1 MDSETRMKE
10 LFRDYYSSLRYEIPD
25 LLGSREIGFIPFSG
39 TMIRH
44 RSLRGREEL
53 SKFLSNIVPR
63 HMYYS
68 LAYYDHPTKRSMQ
81 EKGWKGAELIFD
93 LDADHLEGASTM
105 TYEQILD
112 EVKKH
117 TLRLIFTFLTGMLGI
132 SEDSIKLYFSGGR
145 GYHVHVQDDGIY
157 PLDSNSRREI
167 SNLVR
172 GEGISLTSIRNVHD
186 TLKRDPSGWFSIID
200 EDVADLYEGIRKN
213 SPKSIDLLNSILKKE
228 DQVKKYLLSLDNFVD
243 MEGNTARKI
252 DVFPSR
258 GIRKYSLMG
267 PRDLEVCEAIA
278 KATIDRTKCEIDE
291 PVTTDIHRLIRFPGS
306 LHGKTGL
313 AVTRIALQDLEK
325 FNPLDSAIPQ
335 IFQGKNDTVRIN
347 RPLTIT
353 MKGEKFSLSGEVE
366 VPRYVALF
374 AVASRAGE
382 FISI

>member
-10 LFRDYYSSLRYEIPD
+10 IFREYYSNLRYEIPD
-25 LLGSREIGFIPFSG
+25 LLGSREIGFIPFGG

-53 SKFLSNIVPR
+53 GKFLTSIVPR

-93 LDADHLEGASTM
+93 LDADHLEGASSM

-117 TLRLIFTFLTGMLGI
+117 TLRLIFTFLIGILGI
-132 SEDSIKLYFSGGR
+132 SENSIKLYFSGGR

-157 PLDSNSRREI
+157 RLDSNSRREI

-172 GEGISLTSIRNVHD
+172 GEGVSLSSLLNVHD
-186 TLKRDPSGWFSIID
+186 TFRRDPSGWFSLID
-200 EDVADLYEGIRKN
+200 TDIVHLYEGIRKN
-213 SPKSIDLLNSILKKE
+213 LPDSIAKLKTILKKE
-228 DQVKKYLLSLDNFVD
+228 DQVEKYLSSLEKFAR
-243 MEGNTARKI
+243 MEGNTARKVDI
-252 DVFPSR
+252 FPTP
-258 GIRKYSLMG
+258 GIRKYAAMG
-267 PRDLEVCEAIA
+267 PKDLEICEWIA
-278 KATIDRTKCEIDE
+278 RETINRTKCEIDE
-291 PVTTDIHRLIRFPGS
+291 PVTTDVHRLIRFPGS

-313 AVTRIALQDLEK
+313 AVTRIQLHDLEK
-325 FNPLDSAIPQ
+325 FNPLDSAIPEA
-335 IFQGKNDTVRIN
+335 FLDKHDKVRIN
-347 RPLTIT
+347 RPMTIT
-353 MKGEKFSLSGEVE
+353 MKGEMHSLSGELE

-382 FISI
+382 FI

>member
-10 LFRDYYSSLRYEIPD
+10 IFREYYSNLRYEIPD
-25 LLGSREIGFIPFSG
+25 LLGSREIGFIPFGG

-53 SKFLSNIVPR
+53 GKFLTSIVPR

-68 LAYYDHPTKRSMQ
+68 LAYYDYPTKRSMQ

-93 LDADHLEGASTM
+93 LDADHLEGASSM

-117 TLRLIFTFLTGMLGI
+117 TLRLIFTFLIGILGI

-157 PLDSNSRREI
+157 RLDSNSRREI

-172 GEGISLTSIRNVHD
+172 GEGVSLSSLLNVHD
-186 TLKRDPSGWFSIID
+186 TFRRDPSGWFSLID
-200 EDVADLYEGIRKN
+200 TDIVHLYGGIRKN
-213 SPKSIDLLNSILKKE
+213 LPDSTAKMKTILKKE
-228 DQVKKYLLSLDNFVD
+228 DQVEKYLSSLEKFAR
-243 MEGNTARKI
+243 MEGNTARKVDI
-252 DVFPSR
+252 FPTP
-258 GIRKYSLMG
+258 GIKKYAAMG
-267 PRDLEVCEAIA
+267 PKDLEICEWIA
-278 KATIDRTKCEIDE
+278 RETINRTKCEIDE
-291 PVTTDIHRLIRFPGS
+291 PVTTDVHRLIRFPGS

-313 AVTRIALQDLEK
+313 AVTRIQLHDLEK
-325 FNPLDSAIPQ
+325 FNPLDSAIPEA
-335 IFQGKNDTVRIN
+335 FLDKHDKVRIN
-347 RPLTIT
+347 RPMTIT
-353 MKGEKFSLSGEVE
+353 MKGEMHSLSGELE

-382 FISI
+382 FI

>member
-10 LFRDYYSSLRYEIPD
+10 IFREYYSNLRYEIPD
-25 LLGSREIGFIPFSG
+25 LLGSREIGFIPFGG

-53 SKFLSNIVPR
+53 GKFLTSIVPR

-93 LDADHLEGASTM
+93 LDADHLEGASSM

-117 TLRLIFTFLTGMLGI
+117 TLRLIFTFLIGILGI

-157 PLDSNSRREI
+157 RLDSNSRREI

-172 GEGISLTSIRNVHD
+172 GEGVSLSSLLNVHD
-186 TLKRDPSGWFSIID
+186 TFRRDPSGWFSLID
-200 EDVADLYEGIRKN
+200 ADIVHLYEGIRKN
-213 SPKSIDLLNSILKKE
+213 LPDSIAKLKTILKKE
-228 DQVKKYLLSLDNFVD
+228 DQVEKYLSSLEKFAR
-243 MEGNTARKI
+243 MEGNTARKVDI
-252 DVFPSR
+252 FPTP
-258 GIRKYSLMG
+258 GIKKYAAMG
-267 PRDLEVCEAIA
+267 PKDLEICEWIA
-278 KATIDRTKCEIDE
+278 RETINRTKCEIDE
-291 PVTTDIHRLIRFPGS
+291 PVTTDVHRLIRFPGS

-313 AVTRIALQDLEK
+313 AVTRIQLHDLEK
-325 FNPLDSAIPQ
+325 FNPLDSAIPEA
-335 IFQGKNDTVRIN
+335 FLDKHDKVKIN
-347 RPLTIT
+347 RPMTIT
-353 MKGEKFSLSGEVE
+353 MKGEMHSLSGELE

-382 FISI
+382 FI

>member
-10 LFRDYYSSLRYEIPD
+10 IFREYYSNLRYEIPD
-25 LLGSREIGFIPFSG
+25 LLGSREIGFIPFGG

-53 SKFLSNIVPR
+53 GKFLTSIVPR

-93 LDADHLEGASTM
+93 LDADHLEGASSM

-117 TLRLIFTFLTGMLGI
+117 TLRLIFTFLIGILGI

-157 PLDSNSRREI
+157 RLDSNSRREI
-167 SNLVR
+167 SNFVR
-172 GEGISLTSIRNVHD
+172 GEGVSLSSLLNVHD
-186 TLKRDPSGWFSIID
+186 TFRRDPSGWFSLID
-200 EDVADLYEGIRKN
+200 TDIVHLYEGIRKN
-213 SPKSIDLLNSILKKE
+213 LPDSIAKLKTILKKE
-228 DQVKKYLLSLDNFVD
+228 DQVEKYLSSLEKFAR
-243 MEGNTARKI
+243 MEGNTARKVDI
-252 DVFPSR
+252 FPTP
-258 GIRKYSLMG
+258 GIKKYAAMG
-267 PRDLEVCEAIA
+267 PKDLEICEWIA
-278 KATIDRTKCEIDE
+278 RETINRTKCEIDE
-291 PVTTDIHRLIRFPGS
+291 PVTTDVHRLIRFPGS

-313 AVTRIALQDLEK
+313 AVTRIELHDLEK
-325 FNPLDSAIPQ
+325 FNPLDSAIPEA
-335 IFQGKNDTVRIN
+335 FLDKHDKVRIN
-347 RPLTIT
+347 RPMTIT
-353 MKGEKFSLSGEVE
+353 MKGEMHSLSGELE

-382 FISI
+382 FI